1 MPLLTN
7 MLPRRLLIWGRVR
20 QFILSL
26 HNLASVVKVLP
37 NPDLL
42 DIKSLSPTNSVDNL
56 PSNQLSLL
64 LRHSH
69 CFHARNSEDRRCQV
83 SKLSSSVSTLLSTAR
98 SQSLTPTILNLS
110 LQRLLPRCFGNMTAG
125 SFLRSVWSSPSETNH

>member
-7 MLPRRLLIWGRVR
+7 MLPRRLLIWRRVR

-42 DIKSLSPTNSVDNL
+42 DIKSISPTNSVDNL

-69 CFHARNSEDRRCQV
+69 CYPCKKFRR
-83 SKLSSSVSTLLSTAR
+83 SPLSSFKAIKLSKYFAFNRQNAISNSCSCNNSQYLSATTSAEVFDTM
-98 SQSLTPTILNLS
+98 TPE
-110 LQRLLPRCFGNMTAG
+110 
-125 SFLRSVWSSPSETNH
+125 SFLRAVWSSPL